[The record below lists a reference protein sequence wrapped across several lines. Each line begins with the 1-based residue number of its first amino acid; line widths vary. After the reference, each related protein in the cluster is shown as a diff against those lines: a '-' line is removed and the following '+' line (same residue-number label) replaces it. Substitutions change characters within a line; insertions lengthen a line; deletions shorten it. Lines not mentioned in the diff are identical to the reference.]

1 MWSKLK
7 TWRGFPVCRLHAC
20 DPIFET
26 SKWKKWKSFDDI
38 FALYVSRHYR
48 ILFNSFIA
56 FIWSEENKTKF
67 QRFYEFLI
75 RNTAAMAYCHSS
87 SSIIIIVQH
96 KRIQINWNPTHLCG
110 FVFERPGEIWR
121 KEKKVFNED
130 SLLFDKVGKIGCVYA
145 IQV

>member
-1 MWSKLK
+1 MIYLLCMFQGIAEFFSIHL
-7 TWRGFPVCRLHAC
+7 LLLS
-20 DPIFET
+20 DPKKIKRNSSDSMNFSYET
-26 SKWKKWKSFDDI
+26 
-38 FALYVSRHYR
+38 L
-48 ILFNSFIA
+48 
-56 FIWSEENKTKF
+56 
-67 QRFYEFLI
+67 
-75 RNTAAMAYCHSS
+75 AYCHSS
-87 SSIIIIVQH
+87 LSIIIIVQH